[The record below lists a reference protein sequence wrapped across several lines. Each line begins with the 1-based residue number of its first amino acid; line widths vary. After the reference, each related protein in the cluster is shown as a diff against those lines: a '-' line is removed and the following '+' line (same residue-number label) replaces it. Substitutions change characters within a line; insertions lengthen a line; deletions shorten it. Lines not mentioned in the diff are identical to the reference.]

1 MEPETVFYRKT
12 NSRYYHDNSSLEQD
26 FPCCPIAFALSLTLL
41 YRNKKKTS
49 ILRLIV
55 AFDSQLRKK
64 DSYLTIFSQLAQ
76 LSLLLERFSLDCRKT
91 KTKVNTLANQRT

>member
-41 YRNKKKTS
+41 YRNKK
-49 ILRLIV
+49 RRP
-55 AFDSQLRKK
+55 F
-64 DSYLTIFSQLAQ
+64 
-76 LSLLLERFSLDCRKT
+76 
-91 KTKVNTLANQRT
+91 